1 MRQAATQELYSY
13 WNKLRGARLSPARED
28 IDPSEIRHILA
39 DTMILE
45 VDEERQFP
53 VRVSGSRLNALF
65 LDELKGQSFV
75 GLFAP
80 EERAAA
86 SEMTCAVVDG
96 ARPIVAG
103 LVAEQSGEPPA
114 HLELLLLPLRC
125 HGQTHS
131 RVLAMLTPT
140 GLPSWFSL
148 RRADCLRMVAMRF
161 IDGDWDADSAPLAAA
176 DSEHALRPSD
186 LVNRVKTRRRSFF
199 VIPGGRRI

>member
-45 VDEERQFP
+45 VDEARQFP
-53 VRVSGSRLNALF
+53 VRVSGSRLNAVF
-65 LDELKGQSFV
+65 LDELKGHSFV

-80 EERAAA
+80 DERVAA
-86 SEMTCAVVDG
+86 SEMACAVVDG

-103 LVAEQSGEPPA
+103 LVAEQSDEPPA
-114 HLELLLLPLRC
+114 HLELLLLPLRS

-131 RVLAMLTPT
+131 RVLGMLTPT
-140 GLPSWFSL
+140 GLPSWFCL
-148 RRADCLRMVAMRF
+148 RRADCLRMIAMRF
-161 IDGDWDADSAPLAAA
+161 IDDPRDADPDLLAGADGERAP
-176 DSEHALRPSD
+176 RPSD
-186 LVNRVKTRRRSFF
+186 LVNRAKTRRRAFF
-199 VIPGGRRI
+199 VIRGGRLI